1 LSTYAK
7 IFILMLSGVV
17 LLVLGFISLILVS
30 FSIPYALLNLYFQ
43 NITIIV
49 FIMLFIGIGLWLFIP
64 KEDKVCHLFGRT
76 VFFSWPKIL
85 FQCYAGFMLL
95 VTFVG
100 VGIFAYEH
108 NIHQVRL
115 LERGIE
121 LYDYQ
126 PFRNRPLLAR
136 LDSPASYQMSQNVIR
151 LDGAT
156 ALYPMYAAFVEAV
169 YPSGEYSTYNS
180 SVQCS
185 QTQNA
190 YQRLISRD
198 TDVIFVA
205 GPSNLQLQMAATAG
219 VEFELIPIGK
229 EAFVFFTHENNPVS
243 SLTLDQIKAIYS
255 GEITRW
261 SQVGGSNVAIEA
273 FQRVEGSG
281 SQTALQRL
289 MGTTPLMT
297 PNTELVVSGM
307 GGILNQTAQYRNQSN
322 AIGFSF
328 RYYAMQLVN
337 VPGLKYL
344 SINDVAPSKDS
355 IRDGTYPITS
365 NFYAIY
371 LKDNTHPELQS
382 FINWILSDEGQTLI
396 ERTGY
401 VSLH

>member
-1 LSTYAK
+1 
-7 IFILMLSGVV
+7 MLSGNV

-30 FSIPYALLNLYFQ
+30 FSIPYAILNLYFQ
-43 NITIIV
+43 YITIAA

-64 KEDKVCHLFGRT
+64 KGDQVCHLFGRT
-76 VFFSWPKIL
+76 IFLSWPKII
-85 FQCYAGFMLL
+85 FQCYAGFMLV
-95 VTFVG
+95 VTIVG

-108 NIHQVRL
+108 NVHQVRL
-115 LERGIE
+115 VERGIE

-169 YPSGEYSTYNS
+169 YPSGDYSAYNS

-190 YQRLISRD
+190 YQRLISKD

-243 SLTLDQIKAIYS
+243 SLTLDQVKAIYS

-261 SQVGGSNVAIEA
+261 SQVGGTNVAIEA

-289 MGTTPLMT
+289 MGTIPLMT
-297 PNTELVVSGM
+297 PKTELVVSGM

-344 SINDVAPSKDS
+344 SINDVIPSKDS

-382 FINWILSDEGQTLI
+382 FINWILSEEGQTLI

-401 VSLH
+401 VSLQ